1 MSNKMTIKRTA
12 EPVKETKKMEKDSWV
27 TKNGRNLA
35 GLIPVILFIVVAIWY
50 FITSGY

>member
-12 EPVKETKKMEKDSWV
+12 GPVKETKKDVKDSWFSE
-27 TKNGRNLA
+27 NGKKLA